1 MAFFCHVLRSC
12 FNCLY
17 NLDWLGCPYTRRSRT
32 CYILMLGGAPISWKI
47 KKQLV
52 VSRSSVEADYRAM
65 ASTVSEILWVRWLLK
80 DLQVVIDS
88 SKVFFVTTRL
98 LVTLQTTL
106 SFMNE
111 KSILRWIAFLFVRG
125 LLLKKIP

>member
-1 MAFFCHVLRSC
+1 
-12 FNCLY
+12 
-17 NLDWLGCPYTRRSRT
+17 
-32 CYILMLGGAPISWKI
+32 MLGGAPISWKI

-88 SKVFFVTTRL
+88 SKVFFFVTTRL
-98 LVTLQTTL
+98 LVTLQTFL

-125 LLLKKIP
+125 LLLKKLP